1 MHNPHH
7 TVLQVASAIIFSLT
21 FFFLGYTYQ
30 EYKMGVASWVWL
42 PTVVLV
48 GIASYILSLF
58 FVILYTILRD

>member
-7 TVLQVASAIIFSLT
+7 TVLQVASVIIFSLT